1 MLMIAQRPSSQT
13 LWKRGGAAADLRD
26 LLLDARAGLDR
37 NADMLLGKR
46 VREAGLGRLRGG
58 RIGGRRSGGRGRVRR
73 IEALPLRALGRS
85 GRRGGARNLV
95 GLRSLRLRGLRSLSR
110 CRCQAGGSQGN
121 RPCNQFH
128 LHPGDLGWGLEHRDG
143 APLNWAAYRRR
154 FSLSQAPVPQELK
167 GRIAAPIA
175 AAMTE
180 EEVLKEFRDADAL
193 LEGHFIL
200 SSGLRSPRYLQCAR
214 LLMDPARAERI
225 ARALAGRIPEETRS
239 AIDIVVSPAMGGV
252 IIGHEMGRALGR
264 PAVFVERPEGRFE
277 LRRGFRL
284 DPGAKVLMV
293 EDVVTTG
300 LSSREA
306 IKAIGEAGGEVI
318 AAASI
323 VDRSG
328 GSVDLGVPYTSL
340 IRIDV
345 PTYEADSLPP
355 ELEAIPAIKPGS
367 RAAA

>member
-1 MLMIAQRPSSQT
+1 
-13 LWKRGGAAADLRD
+13 
-26 LLLDARAGLDR
+26 
-37 NADMLLGKR
+37 
-46 VREAGLGRLRGG
+46 
-58 RIGGRRSGGRGRVRR
+58 
-73 IEALPLRALGRS
+73 
-85 GRRGGARNLV
+85 
-95 GLRSLRLRGLRSLSR
+95 
-110 CRCQAGGSQGN
+110 
-121 RPCNQFH
+121 
-128 LHPGDLGWGLEHRDG
+128 
-143 APLNWAAYRRR
+143 
-154 FSLSQAPVPQELK
+154 
-167 GRIAAPIA
+167 
-175 AAMTE
+175 MTE

-225 ARALAGRIPEETRS
+225 ARALAARIPEETRS
-239 AIDIVVSPAMGGV
+239 AIEIVVSPAMGGV

>member
-1 MLMIAQRPSSQT
+1 
-13 LWKRGGAAADLRD
+13 
-26 LLLDARAGLDR
+26 
-37 NADMLLGKR
+37 
-46 VREAGLGRLRGG
+46 
-58 RIGGRRSGGRGRVRR
+58 
-73 IEALPLRALGRS
+73 
-85 GRRGGARNLV
+85 
-95 GLRSLRLRGLRSLSR
+95 
-110 CRCQAGGSQGN
+110 
-121 RPCNQFH
+121 
-128 LHPGDLGWGLEHRDG
+128 
-143 APLNWAAYRRR
+143 
-154 FSLSQAPVPQELK
+154 
-167 GRIAAPIA
+167 
-175 AAMTE
+175 MTD
-180 EEVLKEFRDADAL
+180 EEVLSEFRDADAL

-225 ARALAGRIPEETRS
+225 AQALAGRIPEETRR
-239 AIDIVVSPAMGGV
+239 AIVIVVSPAMGGV

-264 PAVFVERPEGRFE
+264 PAVFVERPEGKFE

-284 DPGAKVLMV
+284 DRGAKVLMV

-306 IKAIGEAGGEVI
+306 IKAIEEAGGQVI

-328 GSVDLGVPYTSL
+328 GTADLGVPYTAL

-345 PTYEADSLPP
+345 PTYEADALPP